1 LCFLGDDRVIA
12 VLHHSAHAAH
22 DTAPELVLVSV
33 NTTKCLWVLRSLTIE
48 PLSHTF
54 GIVGYLK
61 VQKLGVNWG
70 WPFFT
75 LLCICFSCLLSSQ
88 LPLDEQIFWKQR
100 IFEMNTK
107 AKTANTSSP
116 VRIRTKTKARLDE
129 LLASANR
136 HHTGRKVKADDII
149 RHSLGL
155 LAESDLV
162 LIKQSVKTNRD
173 RFEELYR
180 KVSARSNGLSKDA
193 FLGNVLEQIARNF

>member
-1 LCFLGDDRVIA
+1 M
-12 VLHHSAHAAH
+12 
-22 DTAPELVLVSV
+22 DTK
-33 NTTKCLWVLRSLTIE
+33 TKT
-48 PLSHTF
+48 
-54 GIVGYLK
+54 G
-61 VQKLGVNWG
+61 
-70 WPFFT
+70 
-75 LLCICFSCLLSSQ
+75 
-88 LPLDEQIFWKQR
+88 
-100 IFEMNTK
+100 
-107 AKTANTSSP
+107 NTSSP

-180 KVSARSNGLSKDA
+180 KASARSKGLSKDA